1 MKRARGELSR
11 LRQVRNIA
19 QLADFLGVTLVE
31 LAAQLP
37 SQHRARKHISASTI
51 CGWGKR
57 RPDGQMRLPDRN
69 QLDAIARLVARH
81 LTARYH
87 TQIGAW
93 AEMNSPLRI
102 SPRKVCFNHNKPFV
116 FEIRRHTDKCRRCKR

>member
-1 MKRARGELSR
+1 MKRSRGELGR

-19 QLADFLGVTLVE
+19 QLADFLGMTLNE

-37 SQHRARKHISASTI
+37 SQQRNRKHVSASTV

-57 RPDGQMRLPDRN
+57 RPDGQMRLPSQK
-69 QLDAIARLVARH
+69 QLDAMARLVARH

-87 TQIGAW
+87 TEIGAW
-93 AEMNSPLRI
+93 AEMNSPLMI
-102 SPRKVCFNHNKPFV
+102 SPRKVCFNHIKPFV
-116 FEIRRHTDKCRRCKR
+116 FEIKRHTDKCRRCK